1 MNTDK
6 HVYRCM
12 LFSFSGTTTTEQH
25 IFPGAAGGAV
35 TNDLIQSIVNSV
47 LQAHVAGRG
56 GK

>member
-6 HVYRCM
+6 HVYRCV

-56 GK
+56 SK